1 MTILAILH
9 FTLKGCV
16 TTVALFPLYT
26 RRHLSG
32 KIENKKLSNLKIVK
46 ANTFSRRT

>member
-1 MTILAILH
+1 MGI
-9 FTLKGCV
+9 
-16 TTVALFPLYT
+16 
-26 RRHLSG
+26 LSG

>member
-1 MTILAILH
+1 M
-9 FTLKGCV
+9 G
-16 TTVALFPLYT
+16 
-26 RRHLSG
+26 G